1 MSWVWSFSQRICK
14 EQKKSQHIFLWLN
27 TVFFGVIGFLV
38 WLVLRNLN
46 LNNWDWAV
54 VFAGYP
60 AFFIGILG
68 GILYLYKL

>member
-1 MSWVWSFSQRICK
+1 
-14 EQKKSQHIFLWLN
+14 
-27 TVFFGVIGFLV
+27 
-38 WLVLRNLN
+38 LRNLN

-68 GILYLYKL
+68 GILYLYNL